1 MKKKF
6 GLPLILPPFRGRIQ
20 AEYIHPLFL
29 QAISDCKRLLEEK
42 KAEILLEGR
51 NRVAVVVGLPR
62 ADETK
67 ADIVIKEFHSVG
79 VNRLKSAFVSGKA
92 FKSWQGAC
100 ALVEKGIETPAP
112 VAYLEER
119 KGLFLEQ
126 SFFLAE
132 RIEGAQEI
140 RFIFRELPSSELRR
154 LLAGLS
160 RHLSFCHKQGVLHH
174 DLSDGN
180 ILVGKDERGDFRF
193 YLLDTN
199 RIRLKDRIGL
209 LKKVK
214 NLIRLGIPP
223 ELQRYFLE
231 QYLGKSRAK
240 RFLWLWYRINKT
252 AYTQFVELKK
262 KLRLRKLS
270 RKLKIQ

>member
-6 GLPLILPPFRGRIQ
+6 GLNLLLPPLRGRIQ
-20 AEYIHPLFL
+20 AGYIHPLFL
-29 QAISDCKRLLEEK
+29 QAISDCKRLLNEQK
-42 KAEILLEGR
+42 TEILLEGR
-51 NRVAVVVGLPR
+51 NRVAVVALPR
-62 ADETK
+62 ADGSK
-67 ADIVIKEFHSVG
+67 ADIVIKEFHSIG
-79 VNRLKSAFVSGKA
+79 VNRLKSVFLPGKA

-100 ALVEKGIETPAP
+100 ALVEREIETPAP

-132 RIEGAQEI
+132 RITGFQEI
-140 RFIFRELPSSELRR
+140 RLLFRQLPSSELRQ

-160 RHLSFCHKQGVLHH
+160 RHLSFCHKQGILHH

-180 ILVGKDERGDFRF
+180 ILVRKDERGEFRF

-199 RIRLKDRIGL
+199 RIRLKGRIGP
-209 LKKVK
+209 LKKIK

-223 ELQRYFLE
+223 EFQRFFLE
-231 QYLGKSRAK
+231 QYVGTGRVKG
-240 RFLWLWYRINKT
+240 FLWFWYRINKM
-252 AYTQFVELKK
+252 AYTQFVGLKK
-262 KLRLRKLS
+262 KLGLRKLS